1 MPVYFLNPNTGIVMT
16 NTSANTS
23 SSPKTPSPRDR
34 LIKLIA
40 KDSGIRED
48 DARKCLNIVI
58 SNLSKILAEGER
70 IAFPEFGSF
79 STQERPGGEGRNPRT
94 GETIQIKP
102 YKKLKFVMAQAM
114 KKTMN
119 TELYPSEQQTPETK
133 KAPAKKA
140 KK

>member
-1 MPVYFLNPNTGIVMT
+1 MT
-16 NTSANTS
+16 NTSSNTS
-23 SSPKTPSPRDR
+23 ASPTAPSPRHR

-58 SNLSKILAEGER
+58 SNLSKILAEGAWV
-70 IAFPEFGSF
+70 AFQELGAF

-102 YKKLKFVMAQAM
+102 YKKLKFVMSQAM
-114 KKTMN
+114 KESMN
-119 TELYPSEQQTPETK
+119 PGRYSSEKEKPETK